1 MPGPNL
7 VSGARIRVGS
17 ASTAEPAT
25 RSPRFATSGTDTS
38 VLVTSPTSTW
48 SGTAVCLGSPP
59 VVIDDGTIR
68 LLLVGEIYNG
78 DRIAAALRH
87 GTEHDGDAALV
98 LAAWRHWG
106 AGAFRA
112 LNGRYAVVLED
123 GHSGEVVIA
132 TDHAGSVPL
141 WIRADEQGVDVSTE
155 LKVLSGVPGA
165 SVLVAGAECLPG
177 LSGAHRVPAA
187 TVLVMHGVGKGKPV
201 SRPLRTWLPPMSRR
215 LMDEDA
221 AVAEV
226 GVRLSE
232 AVRGRVRD
240 DPKPTVV
247 LSGGIDS
254 SGVAAHVAARTGRL
268 FSVSMG
274 TDISDEFSAAAS
286 VARHLRTDH
295 QELTVPSADLV
306 RELPWVVWAAE
317 ITDHSI
323 LEYLLPLVSLYR
335 RLEPGPRR
343 LLTGYGAD
351 IPLGGMHR
359 LTERLSSLDAVISDD
374 MATFDGLNEMSPVLS
389 GIAGIWST
397 HPYWDKD
404 LLDVLVGLEAGLKR
418 RYGRDKWVLRQSLAG
433 LLPAETVARPK
444 LGIHEGSGTT
454 SAWTAA
460 LVAEGVPGNRVDEI
474 KEAMTARMYEMV
486 VKGREHPADVSF
498 DDVLH
503 DLHHGWKTQRGL
515 TTP

>member
-1 MPGPNL
+1 M
-7 VSGARIRVGS
+7 
-17 ASTAEPAT
+17 
-25 RSPRFATSGTDTS
+25 
-38 VLVTSPTSTW
+38 W

-78 DRIAAALRH
+78 AGIVAALRH

-98 LAAWRHWG
+98 LAAWQHWG
-106 AGAFRA
+106 AGAFRV
-112 LNGRYAVVLED
+112 LNGRYAAILED
-123 GHSGEVVIA
+123 SHSGEVVIA

-141 WIRADEQGVDVSTE
+141 WIRADEEGVDVCTE
-155 LKVLSGVPGA
+155 LKTLSGTPGTAVPI
-165 SVLVAGAECLPG
+165 AGAENLPG
-177 LSGAHRVPAA
+177 MFGAHRVPAA
-187 TVLVMHGVGKGKPV
+187 TVLVMHGVGRGKPV
-201 SRPLRTWLPPMSRR
+201 SRPLRTWLPPLSRR
-215 LMDEDA
+215 LLDEDA

-226 GVRLSE
+226 GARLAE

-254 SGVAAHVAARTGRL
+254 SGVAAHVAAQTGGL
-268 FSVSMG
+268 HSVSMG
-274 TDISDEFSAAAS
+274 TDISDEFSAAAV

-295 QELTVPSADLV
+295 RELTVPSADLV

-317 ITDHSI
+317 ITDHHI
-323 LEYLLPLVSLYR
+323 LEYLLPLVVLYR

-359 LTERLSSLDAVISDD
+359 LTERLSSLDAVITDD
-374 MATFDGLNEMSPVLS
+374 MATYDGLNEMSPVLS

-397 HPYWDKD
+397 HPFWDKD

-433 LLPAETVARPK
+433 MLPIETVARPK

-454 SAWTAA
+454 SAWTAELLA
-460 LVAEGVPGNRVDEI
+460 KGIPENRVDET
-474 KEAMTARMYEMV
+474 KEAMTIRLYEKV

-498 DDVLH
+498 DDVLR
-503 DLHHGWKTQRGL
+503 DLQHGARTHQGL
-515 TTP
+515 TTS